1 MMTAVRVVLQ
11 ATADTQIQTEV
22 AFVVSV
28 AHSISPHFAQIQTDG
43 LTFFL
48 KNTHMRSLQSYWIH
62 QRRKIEKKHLLS
74 K

>member
-22 AFVVSV
+22 AFVVSI

-48 KNTHMRSLQSYWIH
+48 KNTHMRSL
-62 QRRKIEKKHLLS
+62 
-74 K
+74 